1 MISIGIKP
9 DQLHSP
15 WHCVGRSHSFA
26 DTKHIGTRSG
36 FDPSHKPSR
45 HPRKAPIEGSLPR
58 EGNMNLTDKTI
69 IKEARDR
76 QVSTNFDDEV
86 IIMETEKGL
95 YYQLNEVGAVIWRT
109 IQRTPSRVPDL
120 V

>member
-1 MISIGIKP
+1 
-9 DQLHSP
+9 
-15 WHCVGRSHSFA
+15 
-26 DTKHIGTRSG
+26 
-36 FDPSHKPSR
+36 
-45 HPRKAPIEGSLPR
+45 
-58 EGNMNLTDKTI
+58 MNLTDKTI

-120 V
+120 VKAVMEEFEVGEEQCRADIEKLVRDLHEAGLVVLDEGP